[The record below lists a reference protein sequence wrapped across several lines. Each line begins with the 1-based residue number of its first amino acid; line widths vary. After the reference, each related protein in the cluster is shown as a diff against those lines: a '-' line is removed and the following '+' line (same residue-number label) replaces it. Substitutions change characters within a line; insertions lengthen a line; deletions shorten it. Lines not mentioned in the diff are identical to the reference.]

1 MKVAEAAFGGSTR
14 MSENLYSVSETA
26 KKLGVREST
35 VRNWIM
41 FRQITY
47 VKLGAEVRI
56 AESEIQ
62 RLIAKGTVR
71 RLSDREIV
79 AVAEV
84 GGTVGS

>member
-1 MKVAEAAFGGSTR
+1 
-14 MSENLYSVSETA
+14 MSETLYTVSETA

-35 VRNWIM
+35 IRNWVL
-41 FRQITY
+41 FRQVTY

-56 AESEIQ
+56 PESEIQ
-62 RLIAKGTVR
+62 RLIAKGMIP

-84 GGTVGS
+84 GGTVSSQ